1 MAVNLG
7 QGSLSALFSPSMDP
21 LSWAVAVDG
30 CRVCRARL
38 CVLQALDFCVPH
50 MHNP

>member
-1 MAVNLG
+1 MALDLVE
-7 QGSLSALFSPSMDP
+7 GSLSALFSPSMDP
-21 LSWAVAVDG
+21 PSCAMAVDG

-38 CVLQALDFCVPH
+38 CVLQALDFGVTH